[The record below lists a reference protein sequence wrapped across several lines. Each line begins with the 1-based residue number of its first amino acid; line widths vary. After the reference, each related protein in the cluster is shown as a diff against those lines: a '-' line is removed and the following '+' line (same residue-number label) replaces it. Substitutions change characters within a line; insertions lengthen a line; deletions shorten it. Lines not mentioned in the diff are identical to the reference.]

1 MRKIEISLE
10 DAQRVYRLMEEM
22 NDFFH
27 QPEKYNE
34 TEKFAKKN
42 YEEIRSLYYDVVW
55 NWLPQDI
62 KDDITEK

>member
-10 DAQRVYRLMEEM
+10 DAQRVYRLMEDM

-27 QPEKYNE
+27 QPAKYNE

-42 YEEIRSLYYDVVW
+42 YGEIKTLYYDVIW

-62 KDDITEK
+62 KDDITGE